1 MNRALIMLLVMA
13 PGLAIANT
21 GEEWRFR
28 VLLDGQDVGTHTYR
42 LEYRDGE
49 RRVQSNAQFNVKF
62 LFIDAYTY
70 AHTALERWTGN
81 CLNTIESRTDDNGD
95 RFSVQGVR
103 RGSRFDLAATGIR
116 SELPGCVM
124 SFAYWNPAML
134 RQGQLLNAQ
143 TGELLDVRVEPLG
156 EETLSVRSA
165 PVAARRYALHT
176 PKFRIDVWYVADRQ
190 WVQLEST
197 TESGRK
203 LRYLIQ

>member
-1 MNRALIMLLVMA
+1 MIRALTMLLAMA

-28 VLLDGQDVGTHTYR
+28 VLLDDQEVGTHTYR
-42 LEYRDGE
+42 LENRDGE
-49 RRVQSNAQFNVKF
+49 RRVHSNARFIVKF

-70 AHTALERWTGN
+70 AHTAQERWNGN
-81 CLNTIESRTDDNGD
+81 CLNAIESRTDDNGEKS
-95 RFSVQGVR
+95 FVR
-103 RGSRFDLAATGIR
+103 GARNGASFELAGNRA
-116 SELPGCVM
+116 ELPGCVM

-156 EETLSVRSA
+156 EETLSVRGA
-165 PVAARRYALHT
+165 PVAARRYALHA
-176 PKFRIDVWYVADRQ
+176 PKFRIDVWYAADRQ

>member
-1 MNRALIMLLVMA
+1 MMRALTMLLAMA

-42 LEYRDGE
+42 LENRDGE
-49 RRVQSNAQFNVKF
+49 RRVQSDAQFNVKF

-70 AHTALERWTGN
+70 VHQARERWHGD
-81 CLNTIESRTDDNGD
+81 CLKAIESRTDDNGD
-95 RFSVQGVR
+95 KSSVRGVR
-103 RGSRFDLAATGIR
+103 NGVSFELATAGSRT
-116 SELPGCVM
+116 ELPGCVM

-143 TGELLDVRVEPLG
+143 TGELLKVRVEPLG
-156 EETLSVRSA
+156 EETLNVRGA
-165 PVAARRYALHT
+165 PVAARRYALHA
-176 PKFRIDVWYVADRQ
+176 PKFRIDVWYAADRQ

-203 LRYLIQ
+203 LLYLIQ